1 MSNIAVLGGGI
12 SGLSAAY
19 YLARLAPQT
28 TKITLIE
35 GKDRLGGWIKSRRV
49 APGKYTSQTELP
61 PISTEKNSV
70 LFEGGP
76 RTLRPKGAGG
86 TVMLEMIQH
95 LGLDNDDLLAVP
107 TTHPSAQNRYIYFN
121 GEINQLPSSLSSA
134 LFNKPPV
141 LKSVLLAGAL
151 ESFRSS
157 RFQQGQPKDGQE
169 DESIYSFMERRFNQ
183 HAALHLMG
191 AMTHGIYAG
200 DVKQLSLQSTFR
212 MLHEAER
219 NYNGVIRGLMKGV
232 NTETM
237 RERGMAVR
245 ARDHRP
251 EWFSQ
256 LEKMSVVGFKSGLE
270 SLPERLLT
278 WLRQRPN
285 VEILT
290 NEPVESIHL
299 LSNGKEG
306 KIKTR
311 SRELFVDHMIS
322 TLPSFTLDSLI
333 SSNRLPHLNHNPS
346 VDVAVVNLAYPSDV
360 KLAYDGFGFLTPHRD
375 TPYPIPLPGT
385 LGVIFDSNAL
395 SDQEKDYQPE
405 TTKLTAMIGGS
416 DWEDA
421 FGKTPIDQLDP
432 DVAHD
437 YACRIMRTFLNID
450 AKPTHAMV
458 HLQKQCIPQYLV
470 GHESRMR
477 ELHHALEKQY
487 GQVLSVTGASYLGVS
502 VPDCIKYSRMLVE
515 ELLVSGALGTR
526 DKAVTGLG
534 KTVQNNQELK
544 DGARLSKGNTN
555 VILKA

>member
-1 MSNIAVLGGGI
+1 MSNVAVLGGGI

-19 YLARLAPQT
+19 YLARLAPKT

-35 GKDRLGGWIKSRRV
+35 GKNRLGGWIKSRRV

-61 PISTEKNSV
+61 PTSTEKNSV

-95 LGLDNDDLLAVP
+95 LALDNDILTVP

-141 LKSVLLAGAL
+141 LKSVLLAGLL

-157 RFQQGQPKDGQE
+157 RFQQGQPKDGQEE

-212 MLHEAER
+212 MLHEAEK
-219 NYNGVIRGLMKGV
+219 NYNGVIRGLIKGI

-245 ARDHRP
+245 AREHRP
-251 EWFSQ
+251 EWFGQ
-256 LEKMSVVGFKSGLE
+256 LEKMSVIGFRDGLE
-270 SLPERLLT
+270 SLPERLLA
-278 WLRQRPN
+278 WLKQCPN
-285 VEILT
+285 VDILT
-290 NEPVESIHL
+290 NEPVESIHAH
-299 LSNGKEG
+299 GKEA
-306 KIKTR
+306 KIKTQ
-311 SRELFVDHMIS
+311 SKELFVDHVIS
-322 TLPSFTLDSLI
+322 TLPSSVLDKLT
-333 SSNRLPHLNHNPS
+333 SSKPLPHLNHNPS
-346 VDVAVVNLAYPSDV
+346 VDVAVVNLAYPSHV

-375 TPYPIPLPGT
+375 TPYPTPLPGT

-395 SDQEKDYQPE
+395 ADQERSYQPE

-432 DVAHD
+432 EIAHD
-437 YACRIMRTFLNID
+437 YACNIMRTFLNID
-450 AKPTHAMV
+450 AEPTHAMV

-477 ELHHALEKQY
+477 ELHHTLSQQY
-487 GQVLSVTGASYLGVS
+487 GQLLSVTGASYLGVS

-515 ELLVSGALGTR
+515 ELLVSGALGSR
-526 DKAVTGLG
+526 DKVVTGLG
-534 KTVQNNQELK
+534 KTIQNSQELK
-544 DGARLSKGNTN
+544 DGARLNKGNVN